1 MRWLAPGSFVVSS
14 FTRNAA
20 VAELGWREFAHHLLY
35 QLPDLPETALRAVD
49 VDVAGAK
56 FARGDD
62 FAVVESVKA
71 ASDVYAPVSGS
82 VVEVNGALSEAPEK
96 VNDAAEGEAWFVR
109 VKLSDAG
116 ELSGLMDEAAYTA
129 YCEGL

>member
-1 MRWLAPGSFVVSS
+1 MTIYYTKDHEWIRVEGDTGTVGITSYAAGQLGDVVY
-14 FTRNAA
+14 
-20 VAELGWREFAHHLLY
+20 VE
-35 QLPDLPETALRAVD
+35 LPEP
-49 VDVAGAK
+49 GAK

-82 VVEVNGALSEAPEK
+82 VLEVNSALSEAPEK
-96 VNDAAEGEAWFVR
+96 VNDAAEGDAWFVR
-109 VKLSDAG
+109 VKLTDSG
-116 ELSGLMDEAAYTA
+116 ELSGLMDEAAYSA